1 MAALP
6 PFRRGGFLTGL
17 ALTLLVVLPLAFGA
31 VQGLEGRLY
40 DILLR
45 TRGRPSSGKVILVT
59 VTDEDFRRLGGRN
72 PTRAEYAAL
81 LGRLWDA
88 GASLVAL
95 DVLFLEPR
103 GEAEDGALEAALQ
116 RVDTV
121 LACSPGNGLFPLDR
135 FRRQAVALGSIDLL
149 SDRDGIFRRI
159 PPPYFQGDG
168 RTGPLPLALAC
179 ARLLWFPGRT
189 PEVRVEGGTLWLED
203 RPFRTDGTGWWIP
216 FRGGDGSLPRLSFSE
231 ALEGGPGLARVRNRV
246 VLVGSTRPS
255 QHDFFSVPLPAR
267 SLRSGEMRSHTMA
280 GVEIHGQAL
289 EALLDGE
296 EILPLGGRPLATVW
310 VALVLLSVLLTGW
323 ALRPFTALL
332 LWTALL
338 AAVAGAGLLAVRA
351 GRPLPLLALLLS
363 AMAFSAG
370 SFAYHRVA
378 DYRGRREV
386 ERLFSRYVSPNV
398 ARTLLKNPGLV
409 QLGGR
414 RKELS
419 ILFSDIRGFTSLS
432 ERLPPER
439 VSALLN
445 EYFTEMTEVL
455 FAHDGT
461 LDKFIGD
468 AILAFFGDP
477 VAMKDHTARA
487 VSCAVAMQERA
498 AQLRERFTAEGKPPL
513 HIGVAVNAG
522 PVVVGNNGSRTN
534 FAYTVIGDTV
544 NLASRL
550 QGLAVQ
556 DDVILPDRL
565 RSAVPGFDKT
575 YEWEPMEPVTVKG
588 KAEPIPVVRIRGRR
602 AGGPNGSH
610 RPPKNQG
617 E

>member
-1 MAALP
+1 MASLP
-6 PFRRGGFLTGL
+6 TFRRGGILTGL
-17 ALTLLVVLPLAFGA
+17 FMALGVVLPLAFGA
-31 VQGLEGRLY
+31 VRGLEGRLY
-40 DILLR
+40 DLLLR
-45 TRGRPSSGKVILVT
+45 ARGRPPSGKVLLVT
-59 VTDEDFRRLGGRN
+59 LSDEDFRRMGGRN
-72 PTRAEYAAL
+72 PNRAEYAAL
-81 LGRLWDA
+81 LDRLWDS

-103 GEAEDGALEAALQ
+103 TEEEDRALEEALG
-116 RVDTV
+116 RVDTL
-121 LACSPGNGLFPLDR
+121 LACSPGNGLYPLER

-149 SDRDGIFRRI
+149 SDRDGIFRKI
-159 PPPYFQGDG
+159 PPPYMQGDG
-168 RTGPLPLALAC
+168 RTGPLPMALAC
-179 ARLLWFPGRT
+179 ARLLWFPGRV
-189 PEVRVEGGTLWLED
+189 PEARWEGKTLWLD
-203 RPFRTDGTGWWIP
+203 GRPFRTDGSGWWIP
-216 FRGGDGSLPRLSFSE
+216 FIGGDGTLPRLSFE
-231 ALEGGPGLARVRNRV
+231 EVRKGGPALAQVRNRV

-267 SLRSGEMRSHTMA
+267 VQRSGEMKSHTMA

-289 EALLDGE
+289 EALLAGE
-296 EILPLGGRPLATVW
+296 EVLPLRGSPLALLWT
-310 VALVLLSVLLTGW
+310 AFTLLSVLLTGL
-323 ALRPFTALL
+323 ALRPFAALA
-332 LWTALL
+332 LWTAFL
-338 AAVAGAGLLAVRA
+338 AAVTGAGFFAMKA
-351 GRPLPLLALLLS
+351 GRPLPLLALLL
-363 AMAFSAG
+363 ATMAFSAG

-398 ARTLLKNPGLV
+398 AKTLLKNPALV

-432 ERLPPER
+432 ERLPPEQ

-445 EYFTEMTEVL
+445 EYFTEMTGVL

-477 VAMKDHTARA
+477 VEMKDHAARA
-487 VSCAVAMQERA
+487 VACAVAMQERA
-498 AQLRERFTAEGKPPL
+498 AQLRARFAAEGKPPL
-513 HIGVAVNAG
+513 HIGVAVNSG
-522 PVVVGNNGSRTN
+522 PVVVGNNGSATN

-550 QGLAVQ
+550 QGLAVE
-556 DDVILPDRL
+556 DDVILPDRI
-565 RSAVPGFDKT
+565 RAAVPDFDET
-575 YEWEPMEPVTVKG
+575 YDWEPMEPVTVKG
-588 KAEPIPVVRIRGRR
+588 KSDPIPVVRVRGRAFR
-602 AGGPNGSH
+602 EGAAPGRSPGK
-610 RPPKNQG
+610 R

>member
-6 PFRRGGFLTGL
+6 PFRRGGLLTGL
-17 ALTLLVVLPLAFGA
+17 ALTVGVVLPLAFGA

-45 TRGRPSSGKVILVT
+45 TRSRPTSGKVILAT
-59 VTDEDFRRLGGRN
+59 VSDEDFRRLGGRN

-81 LGRLWDA
+81 LGRLWEA

-103 GEAEDGALEAALQ
+103 GEEEDGALEAALA

-121 LACSPGNGLFPLDR
+121 LACSPGNGLYPLDR

-159 PPPYFQGDG
+159 PPPYLQGDG
-168 RTGPLPLALAC
+168 RTGPLPMALAC
-179 ARLLWFPGRT
+179 ARLLWFPGKT
-189 PEVRVEGGTLWLED
+189 PAARLEGGTLWLED

-216 FRGGDGSLPRLSFSE
+216 FRGGDGTMPRLSFWE
-231 ALEGGPGLARVRNRV
+231 ALQGGPALSAVRGKV

-267 SLRSGEMRSHTMA
+267 SLASGELRSHTMA

-296 EILPLGGRPLATVW
+296 EILPLGGGALTLAW
-310 VALVLLSVLLTGW
+310 ALLILVSVLLTGW
-323 ALRPFTALL
+323 AWRPFTALA
-332 LWTALL
+332 LWTVLL
-338 AAVAGAGLLAVRA
+338 AAVAGAGLFAMRA
-351 GRPLPLLALLLS
+351 GGPLPLLALLLA
-363 AMAFSAG
+363 AMAYSAG

-398 ARTLLKNPGLV
+398 ARTLLQNPGLV

-432 ERLPPER
+432 EKLPPER

-477 VAMKDHTARA
+477 VAMEDHTARA
-487 VSCAVAMQERA
+487 VACAVAMQERA
-498 AQLRERFTAEGKPPL
+498 AQLRERFASEGKPPL

-550 QGLAVQ
+550 QGLAVR
-556 DDVILPDRL
+556 DDVILPRSL
-565 RSAVPGFDKT
+565 RDAIPGFDEI
-575 YEWEPMEPVTVKG
+575 YAWEPMEPVTVKG
-588 KAEPIPVVRIRGRR
+588 KAEPIPVLRIRGRR
-602 AGGPNGSH
+602 A
-610 RPPKNQG
+610 PPPSAENLG